1 MGKIIL
7 AFVLIPFLAF
17 VFQVV
22 QMMDVFKDPQAFV
35 GEYKSCKYLDDYA
48 PGPEDMTRYDSDTL
62 IYASGDFGKMIT
74 VGLPEKMVPGK
85 FWAIH
90 NAGSVKKL

>member
-1 MGKIIL
+1 
-7 AFVLIPFLAF
+7 
-17 VFQVV
+17 
-22 QMMDVFKDPQAFV
+22 MDVLKNPQSV
-35 GEYKSCKYLDDYA
+35 MGEYKSCRYLDEFA
-48 PGPEDMTRYDSDTL
+48 PGPEDMTRYDENTL

-90 NAGSVKKL
+90 NAAEVHRIS